1 MAIEWLTRSPLKWQS
16 NGKVE
21 ARKARDVA
29 RKPQGELARK
39 LAARAYEGRSAL
51 YRWTRQHFAELRAA
65 RAAYKPT
72 WQAIAD
78 LAAEAG
84 QVDRAN
90 KPPSAAAMRKIYLR
104 VEGDIEADRRV
115 ASRPL
120 ARARSA
126 SPRAAIVTPAVGE
139 RPDVPIKP
147 ATPEGQNARPE
158 PGGRTGFRHD
168 GGATGDDKV
177 RLFGVPPAKQ

>member
-1 MAIEWLTRSPLKWQS
+1 M
-16 NGKVE
+16 
-21 ARKARDVA
+21 A

-39 LAARAYEGRSAL
+39 LAARAYEGHSAL
-51 YRWTRQHFAELRAA
+51 YRWTRTHFAELHSA

-104 VEGDIEADRRV
+104 VEGDIEADRLA

-120 ARARSA
+120 PRARSA
-126 SPRAAIVTPAVGE
+126 SPRAAVVAPAAGA
-139 RPDVPIKP
+139 RPNVPTEP
-147 ATPEGQNARPE
+147 ATPERQNARPE

-168 GGATGDDKV
+168 GGATEDDKA
-177 RLFGVPPAKQ
+177 RLFGIPPAKR

>member
-1 MAIEWLTRSPLKWQS
+1 M
-16 NGKVE
+16 
-21 ARKARDVA
+21 A
-29 RKPQGELARK
+29 RKPKGELARK
-39 LAARAYEGRSAL
+39 LAARAYEGHSAL
-51 YRWTRQHFAELRAA
+51 YRWTRQHFAELHSA

-104 VEGDIEADRRV
+104 VEADIEADRR
-115 ASRPL
+115 AAPRPL
-120 ARARSA
+120 PRARPA
-126 SPRAAIVTPAVGE
+126 SSPAAIVTPAAGE
-139 RPDVPIKP
+139 RPNAPTKP

-168 GGATGDDKV
+168 GGATEDDKV
-177 RLFGVPPAKQ
+177 RLFGVPPARR

>member
-1 MAIEWLTRSPLKWQS
+1 
-16 NGKVE
+16 
-21 ARKARDVA
+21 VA

-39 LAARAYEGRSAL
+39 RAARAYEGHSAL
-51 YRWTRQHFAELRAA
+51 YRWTRHHFVELHAA

-72 WQAIAD
+72 WQAVAD

-104 VEGDIEADRRV
+104 VEADIEADRLA
-115 ASRPL
+115 ASHPQP
-120 ARARSA
+120 RARSA
-126 SPRAAIVTPAVGE
+126 SPRAAVVAPASGG
-139 RPDVPIKP
+139 RPNVPIKP

-158 PGGRTGFRHD
+158 PVGRTGFRHD
-168 GGATGDDKV
+168 GGATEDDKA
-177 RLFGVPPAKQ
+177 RLFGIPPAKR